1 MGRIL
6 RWNGAGWKICVAAV
20 TGKAAT
26 YQLFRRNSFV
36 PLLSVC
42 YLSLAIQIVGQ
53 IAGLSAA
60 TASEQDRIEPAAC
73 PIHIAS
79 HHVAV
84 RDISCHQRITQ
95 SGSILSWAI
104 VKNRHYRMFLSL
116 SEAGPRLIFP
126 YSDGTEKS
134 ATYHLSHFGY
144 IRENFETIE
153 PAELRVIQTADSLE
167 VRLHRIDLASEKN
180 CLGFSTGIGEEHP
193 GIDTGAGHQRV
204 ASALICPRQ
213 PAQAHRLV
221 DILSSLHFKQ
231 GKIPQE
237 G

>member
-1 MGRIL
+1 
-6 RWNGAGWKICVAAV
+6 
-20 TGKAAT
+20 
-26 YQLFRRNSFV
+26 
-36 PLLSVC
+36 
-42 YLSLAIQIVGQ
+42 
-53 IAGLSAA
+53 
-60 TASEQDRIEPAAC
+60 
-73 PIHIAS
+73 
-79 HHVAV
+79 
-84 RDISCHQRITQ
+84 
-95 SGSILSWAI
+95 
-104 VKNRHYRMFLSL
+104 MFLSL

-193 GIDTGAGHQRV
+193 GVDTGAGHQRV

-213 PAQAHRLV
+213 PAQAYRLV

>member
-1 MGRIL
+1 MGAEMGKML
-6 RWNGAGWKICVAAV
+6 RWNMASWKVCVTAITGKVAADQPF
-20 TGKAAT
+20 
-26 YQLFRRNSFV
+26 QLGGLIS
-36 PLLSVC
+36 LLSLC
-42 YLSLAIQIVGQ
+42 CLSIATLT
-53 IAGLSAA
+53 AGLSTA
-60 TASEQDRIEPAAC
+60 TASEQNRIEQAAC

-79 HHVAV
+79 HYVAM

-104 VKNRHYRMFLSL
+104 VKNRHYRIFLSF

-144 IRENFETIE
+144 IRENFEKIE
-153 PAELRVIQTADSLE
+153 PAELRVIETADSLE

-221 DILSSLHFKQ
+221 DILSSLRFRH
-231 GKIPQE
+231 GKIAQE